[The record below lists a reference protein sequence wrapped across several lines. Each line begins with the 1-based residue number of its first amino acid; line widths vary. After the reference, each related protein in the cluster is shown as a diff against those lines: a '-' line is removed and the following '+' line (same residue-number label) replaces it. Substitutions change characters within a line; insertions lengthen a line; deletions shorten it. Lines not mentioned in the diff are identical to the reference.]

1 MKLSEETRIRLKWQL
16 IDLSYVIIAVVLAL
30 VVGGIFLFLLG
41 NNPFQAYAIL
51 FSKTFSSFGQVL
63 RRTIVY
69 VFTGLAVAIPIRTGI
84 LNMGGEGQ
92 VAAGAMAAAVIG
104 TLALPG
110 SLHPAACMLAG
121 MLAGGMLAII
131 PAFYKVRLNSS
142 EVVPAVMLNY
152 IVAYLLQYLTM
163 YTFRGS
169 EYNPQTAEILESA
182 RIPRIGQWSVG
193 LFLAIALCVLF
204 AFIMGNTRPGLEMR
218 SAGLNPVAARYQG
231 VRVGQM
237 SVLAIVLGGAM
248 AGLGGSVEVLGGR
261 YLYMEGYFANYGYD
275 GIAVSY
281 MARNNPLGV
290 ILTAFLVSAL
300 KVGALALDRQ
310 TNITIHYATVL
321 QGMIIILL
329 VCPYLVQSV
338 FERIRK
344 CAARRKAAARPAQ

>member
-1 MKLSEETRIRLKWQL
+1 MKLSEETKIRLKWQL
-16 IDLSYVIIAVVLAL
+16 INMSYIVIAVVLAL
-30 VVGGIFLFLLG
+30 AVGGIFLALLG

-69 VFTGLAVAIPIRTGI
+69 IFTGLAVAIPIKTGI

-92 VAAGAMAAAVIG
+92 VAAGAMAAAIIG
-104 TLALPG
+104 TLALPRG
-110 SLHPAACMLAG
+110 LHPAACMLAG
-121 MLAGGMLAII
+121 MLVGGALAVI
-131 PAFYKVRLNSS
+131 PAFYKVRRNSS

-152 IVAYLLQYLTM
+152 IVVYLLQYLTM

-169 EYNPQTAEILESA
+169 EYNPQTAEVLESA
-182 RIPRIGQWSVG
+182 RILRIGQWSTG
-193 LFLAIALCVLF
+193 LFVAIAMSILF
-204 AFIMGNTRPGLEMR
+204 AFLMGNTRAGLEMR

-231 VRVGQM
+231 VRVGKM
-237 SVLAIVLGGAM
+237 SVLAILLGGAM

-261 YLYMEGYFANYGYD
+261 YLYMDGYFANYGYD

-281 MARNNPLGV
+281 MARNNPLG
-290 ILTAFLVSAL
+290 IIFTAFLVSAL

-310 TNITIHYATVL
+310 TNITIHYATIL

-329 VCPYLVQSV
+329 VSPYLVQSV

-344 CAARRKAAARPAQ
+344 RAAQRKAAARPM